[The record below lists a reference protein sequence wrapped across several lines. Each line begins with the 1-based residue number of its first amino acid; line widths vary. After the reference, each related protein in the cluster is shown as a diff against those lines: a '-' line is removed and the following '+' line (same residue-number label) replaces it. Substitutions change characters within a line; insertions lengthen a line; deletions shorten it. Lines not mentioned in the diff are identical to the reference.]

1 MAHFGFM
8 TLNVMGHLYPMSA
21 LAKHLKGRGH
31 RVTFFA
37 FADAEAFLR
46 ETGLECAVFGREGFP
61 LGYTRRAV
69 DTLSRMKGMEG
80 FRYTVETLC
89 KEIGAQLDELP
100 EAVKA
105 AGVEALVIDQFL
117 MGGSTV
123 ADYLQTPYMHVA
135 NALVGNLEPDVP
147 PISFGW
153 GNESGLIAMLRN
165 RFGHAVVRKIFRPV
179 RETLNERRRAWG
191 LPLYEEFM
199 NERFGSGPQISQ
211 EPPSFEF
218 PRRELPRN
226 FSYVGPLQDRS
237 SRAEVAFPWER
248 IDGRPLIYASM
259 GTLQNGLA
267 WVFEAILKGCTG
279 VDAQLVLSTGGNLD
293 PAQFSSL
300 PDGAIVV
307 KYAPQM
313 DLLKRATL
321 CITHG
326 GLNTILESLARGV
339 PLVVVPM
346 TNDQPA
352 AGVRVAWTG
361 VGRVV
366 PVKMLKPDSL
376 RGAVNEV
383 MSKAT
388 YRENARRLQ
397 TEIAGMDS
405 LERAGEIV
413 ESVLRIDSSRVGA
426 IKGA

>member
-123 ADYLQTPYMHVA
+123 ADYLRAPYMHVA

-153 GNESGLIAMLRN
+153 GNESGPIAMLRN

-179 RETLNERRRAWG
+179 RETLNERRRVWG

-237 SRAEVAFPWER
+237 SRTEVAFPWER

-267 WVFEAILKGCTG
+267 WVFEAILKGCAG
-279 VDAQLVLSTGGNLD
+279 VDAQLVLSTGGNLNPD
-293 PAQFSSL
+293 QFSSL
-300 PDGAIVV
+300 SDGAIVV

-313 DLLKRATL
+313 DLLKQAAM

-326 GLNTILESLARGV
+326 GLNTILESLAQGL
-339 PLVVVPM
+339 PMVVVPM

-361 VGRVV
+361 VGKVV
-366 PVKMLKPDSL
+366 PVKKLEPDLL
-376 RGAVNEV
+376 RSAVNDV
-383 MSKAT
+383 LSKPS
-388 YRENARRLQ
+388 YGENARRLQ
-397 TEIAGMDS
+397 AEIAGMNS
-405 LERAGEIV
+405 LERAADIV
-413 ESVLRIDSSRVGA
+413 ESVLAAGSFRIGA
-426 IKGA
+426 VKRA